1 MSDKQREVTG
11 LVMMLAGF
19 ALSALIYFVTSAVFF
34 SKGEN
39 FLGLVQLLVPPAEL
53 VLPWLVSRRLGTL
66 SIMGMVLM
74 IAGSSLAR
82 KPADLR

>member
-1 MSDKQREVTG
+1 
-11 LVMMLAGF
+11 MMLMGF

-34 SKGEN
+34 SQGEN

-66 SIMGMVLM
+66 SIVGVILM
-74 IAGSSLAR
+74 IGGSSLAQTQDEPR
-82 KPADLR
+82 